1 MQNDWGFQPIDVKVL
16 IEVEELDRYAG
27 KEGII
32 IIPDTV
38 HDKFQVAQIKGQI
51 VAMGGE
57 AFYDVKDP
65 IPKIG
70 DKVYFAKYAGVVI
83 RMDGKDGKRREAR
96 VVNDKDI
103 IAVLDPSVEK
113 IEV

>member
-1 MQNDWGFQPIDVKVL
+1 MEKNDWGFQPIDVKVL

-27 KEGII
+27 KAGLI

-38 HDKFQVAQIKGQI
+38 HDKFQVAQIKGKV

-57 AFYDVKDP
+57 AFFDVKDP
-65 IPKIG
+65 VPKVG
-70 DKVYFAKYAGVVI
+70 DKVYFAKYAGVQMH
-83 RMDGKDGKRREAR
+83 MDRNGKRVEAR